1 MCQQYLTKQ
10 GRYFYFRETDLIRL
24 EISSFINLFQV
35 IKKCK
40 LVKSGEWNLDQ
51 KGILVDIKSTLIV
64 TVSHGNDTSVEEL
77 GKKAANKIV
86 DGKLHSKD
94 VLEELK
100 RKIISWQLVDS
111 DNEDFM
117 KLCQILQN

>member
-1 MCQQYLTKQ
+1 M
-10 GRYFYFRETDLIRL
+10 
-24 EISSFINLFQV
+24 
-35 IKKCK
+35 
-40 LVKSGEWNLDQ
+40 
-51 KGILVDIKSTLIV
+51 
-64 TVSHGNDTSVEEL
+64 

-94 VLEELK
+94 VLQELK